1 MNILSLDTS
10 TSTISLALKTD
21 TTYEERLIENAL
33 SPSEDLLLEIKSMLK
48 RINLELKDL
57 NLLVCTKGP
66 GSFTGLRIALST
78 LKGISLGASIPLVSI
93 PTLDCFVKA
102 VDNLY
107 PDSVL
112 AVIDAKKKRFYFSLW
127 EGGEKVIVDKDES
140 AELILEELKKRNKR
154 TLITGPDAKVLYEKL
169 LALDSSLPLVLDT
182 LSPRN
187 ISKVLINSAI
197 ERLETHGP
205 DDIGEGPVYIR
216 RSDAEEML
224 IQKSNEANK

>member
-10 TSTISLALKTD
+10 TSTASIALKTD

-48 RINLELKDL
+48 RVNLALSDL

-93 PTLDCFVKA
+93 PTLDCFVKS
-102 VDNLY
+102 VDSLY
-107 PDSVL
+107 SGSVL
-112 AVIDAKKKRFYFSLW
+112 AVLDAKKKRFYFSLW
-127 EGGEKVIVDKDES
+127 EDGEKAIMDKDES
-140 AELILEELKKRNKR
+140 AEFILEELKKRNKR
-154 TLITGPDAKVLYEKL
+154 TLITGPDAKALYEKL
-169 LALDSSLPLVLDT
+169 LALDSSLPLVLDP

-187 ISKVLINSAI
+187 ISKVLISMAI
-197 ERLETHGP
+197 KRLETHGP

-224 IQKSNEANK
+224 IQKSNEAAK

>member
-10 TSTISLALKTD
+10 TSAIAIAVKTD

-33 SPSEDLLLEIKSMLK
+33 SPSEDLLLEIKNMLK
-48 RINLELKDL
+48 RVNLTLSDL
-57 NLLVCTKGP
+57 NLLVATKGP

-93 PTLDCFVKA
+93 PTLDCFTKSVST
-102 VDNLY
+102 LY
-107 PDSVL
+107 SGPIL

-127 EGGEKVIVDKDES
+127 ENGEKVIQDRDES
-140 AELILEELKKRNKR
+140 PTLILDELKKRNKK

-169 LALDSSLPLVLDT
+169 LELDSTLPLLLDT

-187 ISKVLINSAI
+187 ISKVLIDSAI
-197 ERLETHGP
+197 ERLKTHGE

-224 IQKSNEANK
+224 MQKSNEVAK

>member
-10 TSTISLALKTD
+10 TSTTSIALKTD

-48 RINLELKDL
+48 RVNLALSDL
-57 NLLVCTKGP
+57 NLLACTKGP

-78 LKGISLGASIPLVSI
+78 MKGISLGASIPLVSI

-107 PDSVL
+107 SGSVL

-127 EGGEKVIVDKDES
+127 ECGEKVIVDKDES
-140 AELILEELKKRNKR
+140 AELILEELKKRNKK

-169 LALDSSLPLVLDT
+169 LALDSSLPLLLDT

-187 ISKVLINSAI
+187 ISKVLIDLAI
-197 ERLETHGP
+197 ERLETHGQ

-224 IQKSNEANK
+224 IQKSNEAAK